1 MNNYYNGYPMYP
13 NYTARP
19 MPNNIRTDMRGMP
32 FGCSSAVSPMASGF
46 GNAATA
52 ARPSLLRSLTG
63 AAGLGSSSAGT
74 VGAAA
79 KSGFSFSGL
88 LNGASKTLG
97 VINQAIPI
105 FYQAKPIWNNAKTM
119 FRVAKAMNS
128 SDKDNNNSSSSNR
141 TNEVHNINKNANSN
155 TNSTTSTNHDGSPTF
170 FA

>member
-32 FGCSSAVSPMASGF
+32 FGYSSAVSPMASGF

-52 ARPSLLRSLTG
+52 ARPSFLRSLTG

-128 SDKDNNNSSSSNR
+128 SDKDSSNK
-141 TNEVHNINKNANSN
+141 TNEVHNINKNASSN
-155 TNSTTSTNHDGSPTF
+155 TNSAKNTNHDGSPTF

>member
-32 FGCSSAVSPMASGF
+32 FGYSSAVSPMASGF

-63 AAGLGSSSAGT
+63 AAGLG
-74 VGAAA
+74 VVVPEQLVQLP
-79 KSGFSFSGL
+79 KVVFSFSGL

-128 SDKDNNNSSSSNR
+128 SDNNNNSSSSNR

>member
-32 FGCSSAVSPMASGF
+32 FGYSSAVSPMASGF

-52 ARPSLLRSLTG
+52 ARPSFLRSLTG

-97 VINQAIPI
+97 
-105 FYQAKPIWNNAKTM
+105 
-119 FRVAKAMNS
+119 
-128 SDKDNNNSSSSNR
+128 DKDNNNSSSNR

>member
-32 FGCSSAVSPMASGF
+32 FGYSSAVSPMASGV
-46 GNAATA
+46 GNAATF

-128 SDKDNNNSSSSNR
+128 SDKDSSNK
-141 TNEVHNINKNANSN
+141 TNEVHNINKNASSN
-155 TNSTTSTNHDGSPTF
+155 TNSAKNTNHDGSPTF